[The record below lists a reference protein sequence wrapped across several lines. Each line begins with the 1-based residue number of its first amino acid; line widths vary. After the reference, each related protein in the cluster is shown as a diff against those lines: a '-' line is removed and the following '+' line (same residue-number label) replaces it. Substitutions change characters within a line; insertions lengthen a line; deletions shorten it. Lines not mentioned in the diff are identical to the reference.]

1 MAKYSKENQE
11 ITKPPIVAERE
22 TGLTPEEKQTVKKIM
37 LRNDKALR
45 MLAEM

>member
-1 MAKYSKENQE
+1 MAKYKENQE
-11 ITKPPIVAERE
+11 ITEPTIVAERKI
-22 TGLTPEEKQTVKKIM
+22 GLTPEEKQTVKKIM